1 MNTSH
6 IPAPSQQPE
15 FTNRLGSSSGYTK
28 TKAAEAR
35 ARPMLLEIIGQFE
48 CGGSGAHFGESSRKF
63 KISRNSFGGIA
74 VAIRPDTPIESG
86 EDLEEFLYH
95 IDCRSVKALQKI
107 IQAELNGSKCD
118 QIAAKAKQAGT
129 APC

>member
-15 FTNRLGSSSGYTK
+15 FTNRLGSCIQINQDRGY
-28 TKAAEAR
+28 AEAH

-86 EDLEEFLYH
+86 EDLE
-95 IDCRSVKALQKI
+95 D
-107 IQAELNGSKCD
+107 
-118 QIAAKAKQAGT
+118 
-129 APC
+129 